1 MTRPPIV
8 RYRDGR
14 ALVDRS
20 SLAKLTGRS
29 VHTIR
34 GTCPIADRDRSTGRP
49 LYDAQQ
55 CAQILATIPARD
67 RQPGALAAEAA
78 GVLRHDEIKRPKVVQ
93 AT

>member
-14 ALVDRS
+14 TLLDRA
-20 SLAKLTGRS
+20 SLARLSGRS

-34 GTCPIADRDRSTGRP
+34 GACPVADRDRSTGRP

-55 CAQILATIPARD
+55 CAQILAAIPT
-67 RQPGALAAEAA
+67 RQSGTRSHLTAP
-78 GVLRHDEIKRPKVVQ
+78 
-93 AT
+93 ATSA